1 MSFRK
6 QNLPVGRGGSGSEL
20 VGGIAKWGNC
30 PYPLKVPK
38 GPGPVPRAPRFWTV
52 VVTLLFGARRYFL
65 FVFLAGLV
73 LLVGG
78 GRRTRPPY
86 NSGPLRSRGGLP
98 FAPRTYAIC
107 RASAPVTI
115 DGRLTE
121 ADWEAAPWTTDF
133 VDIRGPD
140 APTPRHRTRAKM
152 LWDEEGLYVAARLKE
167 AVFTPTLR
175 TTQSGYEFTAPG
187 SQGARVHLRSDGKTW
202 TTTE

>member
-1 MSFRK
+1 VD
-6 QNLPVGRGGSGSEL
+6 L
-20 VGGIAKWGNC
+20 C
-30 PYPLKVPK
+30 D
-38 GPGPVPRAPRFWTV
+38 
-52 VVTLLFGARRYFL
+52 
-65 FVFLAGLV
+65 
-73 LLVGG
+73 
-78 GRRTRPPY
+78 
-86 NSGPLRSRGGLP
+86 RGGLP
-98 FAPRTYAIC
+98 FAPRTYAIY

-175 TTQSGYEFTAPG
+175 TTQSGYKFTAPG
-187 SQGARVHLRSDGKTW
+187 SRGARVHLRGDGKTW